1 MKTAF
6 TRYLTSSAARLAG
19 GSSKLITSLGVAL
32 VTLASAVPAN
42 ADVWLDETFEMYTVA
57 SPPTAP
63 TVALSPFLQQISAAS
78 TVVGTVGNQMCR
90 YNKPTATALSPAGL
104 QYSLS
109 ATNATPRPKGYI
121 SFKIVQNTPP
131 SPAIASS
138 EFSLRL
144 GSNDNTTMG
153 SANSAFIEC
162 RFTPSVSPATTC
174 AFSVRSGTITQS
186 VITTVSATAQSTIKI
201 WYNSDV
207 VGMPY
212 TDPAGASQTLSAAS
226 YVCYV
231 NNVLASASA
240 SGTTLV
246 GSVTTSGSSP
256 TVVTS
261 TAIGKLAFQCASSKA
276 VDFSLDD
283 IYAADAAPAAS
294 TAPAITSSTTATAY
308 TNVPFSYQI
317 STDVVATS
325 YALASGTLPNGLN
338 LNTTTGIISGT
349 PTATGSATV
358 GLTAT
363 NANGTGAAVN
373 LTITV
378 GVPVNTFSGSN
389 VSMNTQGSWSLGASP
404 TSSTSVGSYMD
415 VSIASSAT
423 NLTTTSGS
431 FFVKSWNVSNGSSYT
446 LSSVKSGGNVTGSN
460 STSFKLGS
468 TSPSSA
474 SFTNSVSGVANDLV
488 YLTGNSSLTFSATN
502 ANDANS
508 PSTVDLSAPG
518 NLNIGTGSNLTI
530 NATITG
536 SNTTYTVN
544 KTGGGTLVLNGA
556 NSYAGNTTLS
566 AGNLTFSGSASP
578 SRLAKVKAT
587 IANGQVTG
595 YEVVDGG
602 AGYTIAPTIKISP
615 GYVVVGGNLTDDPN
629 SANGAAN
636 PITTATA
643 TATIS
648 NGAIT
653 AVNINSAG
661 GNYTYGPKVQVYSNQ
676 SPLGVGKVILAGG
689 TLNANGDLDLS
700 RLSWFPDGNSTATT
714 YYRLT
719 GSDTAINGP
728 ITLNV
733 AEGKTVSTSTLVGN
747 NSTASLITKKGLGTF
762 SLRGGGATN
771 LLGGF
776 NVQEGTLSINGSA
789 NGCAGTGNITLSG
802 GNLSLGK
809 GIGSIGTYS
818 ALDLAVALYATAN
831 ATITLDSNP
840 ATAAASNFSSIAS
853 LVAEGGKT
861 ITIAKAAA
869 ANAGVKMV
877 FRSAN
882 LTGTTTL
889 DVASSAGVTFGN
901 ATGTGGI
908 TKTGSGKLILGVVP
922 TTSNPPVDQIGN
934 NTYSGAT
941 AINAGT
947 LVLGGNS
954 THASSITIADGAVAE
969 FEVGDAVA
977 TTSGSL
983 TLSSG
988 SKVRILGSPTASSY
1002 TLVTAS
1008 GGITGTPVLE
1018 SSVSGYSISKS
1029 GNSLVLTA
1037 TPTLSAYG
1045 TWSTVTYSLTGN
1057 STLTTADPDNDGM
1070 NNALEFV
1077 LGGNPSTNDVSTKA
1091 PQITNGSSSIT
1102 LSFKRTDA
1110 SETQLAVVK
1119 VQVSTDLATWNT
1131 ADDIT
1136 IGATSGSGSNSA
1148 TYTVT
1153 ENGSADD
1160 DVVVTIPKSSATKKF
1175 VRLRAVVPTD

>member
-1 MKTAF
+1 MKTKIKSNSVSHAAHRSGQGLSRQASSQKPFMRFAPPMAWLALAIMALGSLVNSVQAAVWVNEDFSTLAAGSNMTLTLPLSANGSGFAKGVSPNGGALQIQYTASTPGSETRWTLSDSAF
-6 TRYLTSSAARLAG
+6 STPRPSGYIAFKITQNANANVSTSNYMNFRLGAADASSLGTAANNWLELRFVQAASANLKVSCAGGTNLATGNLTSTAQVPIQIWYNQSGSAINYTRPDTSAV
-19 GSSKLITSLGVAL
+19 TSLATGSFAIFQNSTFVYTGAFPASIQG
-32 VTLASAVPAN
+32 ASAV
-42 ADVWLDETFEMYTVA
+42 T
-57 SPPTAP
+57 
-63 TVALSPFLQQISAAS
+63 
-78 TVVGTVGNQMCR
+78 
-90 YNKPTATALSPAGL
+90 
-104 QYSLS
+104 
-109 ATNATPRPKGYI
+109 
-121 SFKIVQNTPP
+121 
-131 SPAIASS
+131 
-138 EFSLRL
+138 
-144 GSNDNTTMG
+144 
-153 SANSAFIEC
+153 
-162 RFTPSVSPATTC
+162 
-174 AFSVRSGTITQS
+174 
-186 VITTVSATAQSTIKI
+186 
-201 WYNSDV
+201 
-207 VGMPY
+207 
-212 TDPAGASQTLSAAS
+212 
-226 YVCYV
+226 
-231 NNVLASASA
+231 
-240 SGTTLV
+240 
-246 GSVTTSGSSP
+246 
-256 TVVTS
+256 
-261 TAIGKLAFQCASSKA
+261 TAIGKMAFIVSSSQKA
-276 VDFSLDD
+276 DFTIDD
-283 IYAADAAPAAS
+283 LYAAD
-294 TAPAITSSTTATAY
+294 TAPIVGVAPTITSSTAATAY
-308 TNVPFSYQI
+308 TNVAFSYQI
-317 STDVVATS
+317 STDAVATS
-325 YALASGTLPNGLN
+325 YAVASGTLPNGLS

-363 NANGTGAAVN
+363 NASGTGAAAN

-404 TSSTSVGSYMD
+404 TSSTGVGSYMD
-415 VSIASSAT
+415 VTLASSVT

-446 LSSVKSGGNVTGSN
+446 LSSVKTGGNVTGSN
-460 STSFKLGS
+460 STTFKLGS

-502 ANDANS
+502 STDANS

-530 NATITG
+530 NAAITG
-536 SNTTYTVN
+536 SNTTYNVN
-544 KTGGGTLVLNGA
+544 KTGGGTLALNGA
-556 NSYAGNTTLS
+556 NSYAGTTTLS
-566 AGNLTFSGSASP
+566 DGNLTFSGSASP

-602 AGYTIAPTIKISP
+602 AGYTIAPYIKISP
-615 GYVVVGGNLTDDPN
+615 GYVVGAGGNLTDDPN
-629 SANGAAN
+629 SANGAAS
-636 PITTATA
+636 PIATATA

-648 NGAIT
+648 NGAVT
-653 AVNINSAG
+653 AVNITSAG
-661 GNYTYGPKVQVYSNQ
+661 GNYTYGPKVQVFSNQ

-700 RLSWFPDGNSTATT
+700 RLSWYPDGNSTATT

-728 ITLNV
+728 VTLNV

-762 SLRGGGATN
+762 SLRGSGATN

-789 NGCAGTGNITLSG
+789 NACAGTGNITLSG

-818 ALDLAVALYATAN
+818 ALDLAAVLYPTAN

-840 ATAAASNFSSIAS
+840 ATATASNFSSVTS
-853 LVAEGGKT
+853 LVAGGGKT
-861 ITIAKAAA
+861 ITVAKSSA

-889 DVASSAGVTFGN
+889 DVADSTGVALGS

-908 TKTGSGKLILGVVP
+908 IKTGSGKLILGIIP
-922 TTSNPPVDQIGN
+922 NSAAPPVDQIGN
-934 NTYSGAT
+934 NTYSGT
-941 AINAGT
+941 TVINAGT

-954 THASSITIADGAVAE
+954 TQASSITIASGAAAE
-969 FEVGDAVA
+969 FTVGDAVA
-977 TTSGSL
+977 TTSGNL

-988 SKVRILGSPTASSY
+988 SLIRILGTPTASSY

-1008 GGITGTPVLE
+1008 GGITGTPALE

-1057 STLTTADPDNDGM
+1057 NTLTTADPDNDGM

-1077 LGGNPSTNDVSTKA
+1077 LGGNPSSNDVATKA

-1119 VQVSTDLATWNT
+1119 VQVSADLATWNT

-1136 IGATSGSGSNSA
+1136 IGATSGNGANGSS
-1148 TYTVT
+1148 YTVT

-1160 DVVVTIPKSSATKKF
+1160 DVVVSIPKSNATKKF
-1175 VRLRAVVPTD
+1175 VRLKAVVPTD

>member
-1 MKTAF
+1 MAWLAFAIMAMGSFVSSVQAAVWVNEDFSTLAAGSNMTLTLPLSKNGDGFAKGVSPSGGALQIQYTASTPGSE
-6 TRYLTSSAARLAG
+6 TRWTLSDSAFSTPRTSGYIAFKITQNANANVSTINYMNFRLGAADASSLGTGANNWLELRFVQAASANLKVSCAGGTNLATGNLTSTAQVPIQIWYNQSGSAINYTRPDTSAV
-19 GSSKLITSLGVAL
+19 TSLATGSFAIFQNSTFVYTGAFPASIQG
-32 VTLASAVPAN
+32 ASAV
-42 ADVWLDETFEMYTVA
+42 T
-57 SPPTAP
+57 
-63 TVALSPFLQQISAAS
+63 
-78 TVVGTVGNQMCR
+78 
-90 YNKPTATALSPAGL
+90 
-104 QYSLS
+104 
-109 ATNATPRPKGYI
+109 
-121 SFKIVQNTPP
+121 
-131 SPAIASS
+131 
-138 EFSLRL
+138 
-144 GSNDNTTMG
+144 
-153 SANSAFIEC
+153 
-162 RFTPSVSPATTC
+162 
-174 AFSVRSGTITQS
+174 
-186 VITTVSATAQSTIKI
+186 
-201 WYNSDV
+201 
-207 VGMPY
+207 
-212 TDPAGASQTLSAAS
+212 
-226 YVCYV
+226 
-231 NNVLASASA
+231 
-240 SGTTLV
+240 
-246 GSVTTSGSSP
+246 
-256 TVVTS
+256 
-261 TAIGKLAFQCASSKA
+261 TAIGKMAFIVSSSQKA
-276 VDFSLDD
+276 DFTIDD
-283 IYAADAAPAAS
+283 LYAAD
-294 TAPAITSSTTATAY
+294 TAPIVGVAPTITSSTAVTAY

-317 STDVVATS
+317 STDAVATS
-325 YALASGTLPNGLN
+325 YAVASGTLPNGLS

-363 NANGTGAAVN
+363 NASGTGAAAN

-404 TSSTSVGSYMD
+404 TSSTGAGSYMD

-566 AGNLTFSGSASP
+566 AGELTFSGSASP

-587 IANGQVTG
+587 IANGVVTG

-636 PITTATA
+636 PIATATA

-700 RLSWFPDGNSTATT
+700 RLSWYPDGNSTATT

-941 AINAGT
+941 AINEGT

-954 THASSITIADGAVAE
+954 THASSITLADGAVAE

-1119 VQVSTDLATWNT
+1119 VQESTDLATWNT

-1175 VRLRAVVPTD
+1175 VRLKAVVSTD